1 MHFYTEVYVDHPAP
15 RCINPGK
22 RYSICGLCSYL
33 KEENIPVE
41 ECKWT
46 SNSCTDPIVCG
57 GCLRKRLPAGHSYNQ
72 NNRCTRCRYE
82 LAYVDTPEE
91 VEYTY
96 RLANRNDE
104 FVEENYKNPGNHIVI
119 TGVKT
124 QSKNGYYIVP
134 STIDDK
140 EVIGIAG
147 KAFNTTNVNTIY
159 ISPGVRNISP
169 YAYYGENDLE
179 IIFREDLYIDYLAF
193 TFHRDHSDQA
203 QLKITCPEAC
213 TNRLGNTYVK
223 LAPGLFRAVYT
234 PLKEDASTPAD
245 TNQSVSYLYRLADAE
260 DLGLSSYFDKNE
272 IVITGVHGES
282 PTGEYIIPSYID
294 GMRVRAIMPEAFIGT
309 NVKKVI
315 IGSTIEIIWNYA
327 FSDCD
332 YLTDIYF
339 AGEYLDAQPNA
350 FPRTNSFGNQ
360 PTIHCSATCHNA
372 KMALYKNMASFNWEE
387 WSGL

>member
-1 MHFYTEVYVDHPAP
+1 
-15 RCINPGK
+15 
-22 RYSICGLCSYL
+22 
-33 KEENIPVE
+33 
-41 ECKWT
+41 
-46 SNSCTDPIVCG
+46 
-57 GCLRKRLPAGHSYNQ
+57 
-72 NNRCTRCRYE
+72 
-82 LAYVDTPEE
+82 VDTPEE

-96 RLANRNDE
+96 RLANRDDE

-147 KAFNTTNVNTIY
+147 NAFNTTNVNTIY

-203 QLKITCPEAC
+203 QLKITCPETC

-223 LAPGLFRAVYT
+223 LASGLFGAIYT
-234 PLKEDASTPAD
+234 PLKEDAPTPAD

-260 DLGLSSYFDKNE
+260 DLGLSSYFDTNE

-282 PTGEYIIPSYID
+282 PTGEY
-294 GMRVRAIMPEAFIGT
+294 
-309 NVKKVI
+309 
-315 IGSTIEIIWNYA
+315 
-327 FSDCD
+327 
-332 YLTDIYF
+332 
-339 AGEYLDAQPNA
+339 LDVWPNA

>member
-1 MHFYTEVYVDHPAP
+1 
-15 RCINPGK
+15 
-22 RYSICGLCSYL
+22 
-33 KEENIPVE
+33 
-41 ECKWT
+41 
-46 SNSCTDPIVCG
+46 
-57 GCLRKRLPAGHSYNQ
+57 
-72 NNRCTRCRYE
+72 
-82 LAYVDTPEE
+82 VDTPEE

-223 LAPGLFRAVYT
+223 LATGLFGAIYT
-234 PLKEDASTPAD
+234 PLKEDDPTGEPTALEPKVSYTYRPAD
-245 TNQSVSYLYRLADAE
+245 ASDVNSANYVNSGND
-260 DLGLSSYFDKNE
+260 
-272 IVITGVHGES
+272 IVITGVSATS
-282 PTGEYIIPSYID
+282 PNGEYQVPAYID
-294 GMRVRAIMPEAFIGT
+294 GQRVLAIMPNAFHGTDAKKVVAGSTVRVIWRNAFLDCVNLTDLYLAGEIMDLDAEAFPEDRTGT
-309 NVKKVI
+309 
-315 IGSTIEIIWNYA
+315 
-327 FSDCD
+327 
-332 YLTDIYF
+332 L
-339 AGEYLDAQPNA
+339 
-350 FPRTNSFGNQ
+350 
-360 PTIHCSATCHNA
+360 TIHCSATCHNSVMSTYKSIA
-372 KMALYKNMASFNWEE
+372 DYWYDALWEE

>member
-22 RYSICGLCSYL
+22 RYSICGLCRYL
-33 KEENIPVE
+33 KEEDIPVE

-46 SNSCTDPIVCG
+46 SNSCTDPIVCV
-57 GCLRKRLPAGHSYNQ
+57 GCLSKRLPVGHSYNQ

-96 RLANRNDE
+96 RLANRDDE

-124 QSKNGYYIVP
+124 QSKNGYYIIP

-169 YAYYGENDLE
+169 YAYYGDNDLE

-203 QLKITCPEAC
+203 QLKITCPETC

-223 LAPGLFRAVYT
+223 LASGLFGAIYT
-234 PLKEDASTPAD
+234 PLKEDAPTPAD

-272 IVITGVHGES
+272 IVITGVQGES
-282 PTGEYIIPSYID
+282 PT
-294 GMRVRAIMPEAFIGT
+294 
-309 NVKKVI
+309 
-315 IGSTIEIIWNYA
+315 
-327 FSDCD
+327 
-332 YLTDIYF
+332 
-339 AGEYLDAQPNA
+339 GEYLDAQPNA

-387 WSGL
+387 WNGEL